1 MGSEMC
7 IRDSSGSASGML
19 ASARLVGQTTG
30 AAAMALLFHT
40 AGNPTRTAFLLA
52 GALAFAGAAVS
63 AARLGLPLPEGVGGR
78 TDRR

>member
-1 MGSEMC
+1 
-7 IRDSSGSASGML
+7 ML